1 MPLYFYSTREPY
13 GEFSNFALYGVKI
26 DGEWWPTTEHYFQA
40 QKFEDAAYRRKI
52 RDAHS
57 PKLAA
62 DLGRSRRVPLRPNW
76 ESVKDDVMRA
86 CVLKKFE
93 THSDLRELLLS
104 TGDEEIVE
112 NAPGDYYWGIG
123 KDGSGK
129 NMLGKILE
137 EVRAKLKN
145 AAC

>member
-62 DLGRSRRVPLRPNW
+62 DLGRSRRVPLRSDW
-76 ESVKDDVMRA
+76 ESVKDDVMR
-86 CVLKKFE
+86 
-93 THSDLRELLLS
+93 D
-104 TGDEEIVE
+104 
-112 NAPGDYYWGIG
+112 
-123 KDGSGK
+123 
-129 NMLGKILE
+129 
-137 EVRAKLKN
+137 
-145 AAC
+145 

>member
-40 QKFEDAAYRRKI
+40 QKFEDPAYRRKI
-52 RDAHS
+52 QGAHS

-62 DLGRSRRVPLRPNW
+62 DLGRSRRVPLRSDW

-93 THSDLRELLLS
+93 THSELREMLLS

-137 EVRAKLKN
+137 EVRAKLKS

>member
-1 MPLYFYSTREPY
+1 
-13 GEFSNFALYGVKI
+13 
-26 DGEWWPTTEHYFQA
+26 
-40 QKFEDAAYRRKI
+40 
-52 RDAHS
+52 
-57 PKLAA
+57 
-62 DLGRSRRVPLRPNW
+62 
-76 ESVKDDVMRA
+76 
-86 CVLKKFE
+86 KFE
-93 THSDLRELLLS
+93 THSELREMLLS

-137 EVRAKLKN
+137 EVRAKLKS